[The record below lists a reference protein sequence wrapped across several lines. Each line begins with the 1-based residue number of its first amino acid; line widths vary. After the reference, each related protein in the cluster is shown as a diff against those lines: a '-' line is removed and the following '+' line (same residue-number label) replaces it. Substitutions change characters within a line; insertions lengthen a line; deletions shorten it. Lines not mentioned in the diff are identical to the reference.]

1 MSPRILVPT
10 VVLVVATLVCAQ
22 DKSKTKG
29 KDSKLTP
36 KEQMA
41 SKLVTKASQAM
52 QKQDWDG
59 GIRLCDAAL
68 RLEPDNVSALWMRG
82 LAHWKKSDPVKAIA
96 DYTSALKQDAR
107 MAPAYRDRGIAYMD
121 KKQTDRALADFN
133 RYIQL
138 RPTDPEGYH
147 ERALAYQAKGEK
159 SRAEADLRKARE
171 LREKAKKE

>member
-1 MSPRILVPT
+1 
-10 VVLVVATLVCAQ
+10 
-22 DKSKTKG
+22 
-29 KDSKLTP
+29 
-36 KEQMA
+36 
-41 SKLVTKASQAM
+41 
-52 QKQDWDG
+52 
-59 GIRLCDAAL
+59 
-68 RLEPDNVSALWMRG
+68 
-82 LAHWKKSDPVKAIA
+82 
-96 DYTSALKQDAR
+96 
-107 MAPAYRDRGIAYMD
+107 MD